1 MKFIDVP
8 KEIVKNK
15 IPEKLYIKITA
26 DLEKQN
32 VKAKKS
38 KKYRSPSGM
47 IRGPKEFYTFE
58 IDFVTLFW
66 QQKKTLQKQ
75 SHTLTFAEE
84 LPQLTH

>member
-1 MKFIDVP
+1 MLKVWSVDA
-8 KEIVKNK
+8 
-15 IPEKLYIKITA
+15 IPRM
-26 DLEKQN
+26 
-32 VKAKKS
+32 S
-38 KKYRSPSGM
+38 
-47 IRGPKEFYTFE
+47 FYAFE